1 MQYNSQVKTKFVFA
15 SSFVV
20 VFYFWFTLWLAC
32 DGKAF
37 FVGNTAFRSLCIS
50 LPRVR
55 FSDELGCMFSFLV
68 RVVGVCW
75 IASTGHV
82 FRGLLIGPGTM
93 IFVLSKEDCYDHPCF
108 NSYLFLGSDVRP
120 GSCRSM
126 KNNNTKGCVSHRSR
140 LSPPPT
146 IER

>member
-1 MQYNSQVKTKFVFA
+1 MQYTSR
-15 SSFVV
+15 VV
-20 VFYFWFTLWLAC
+20 THNLRGVIFCCCFYFWLTLWLWLAC
-32 DGKAF
+32 DGKAC

-50 LPRVR
+50 PPRVR

-68 RVVGVCW
+68 RVVGERVLVMYFGGC
-75 IASTGHV
+75 SLGQV
-82 FRGLLIGPGTM
+82 M
-93 IFVLSKEDCYDHPCF
+93 ICVLSKEDCYDHPCF

-126 KNNNTKGCVSHRSR
+126 KNNNTKGCVSHRSC